1 MASGL
6 TQVLEISVIEEN
18 EKQVDGWG
26 WIEAPYKGGK
36 SLAGREMR
44 NMEAKSILHLLT
56 FPLKARTSGPL
67 L

>member
-1 MASGL
+1 MAYELS
-6 TQVLEISVIEEN
+6 QVLEMSVIEES

-26 WIEAPYKGGK
+26 WIEAPYKGGN
-36 SLAGREMR
+36 SMAGREMR
-44 NMEAKSILHLLT
+44 SMEAKSILHLSI